1 MILRNNKV
9 ALRQVH
15 DSFAICAI
23 YFFYTVIFNIL
34 IELALIY
41 ISITCVFSFAT
52 PRPIAVLVINEICH
66 GVIFGKGRNKV

>member
-34 IELALIY
+34 IDLALIY
-41 ISITCVFSFAT
+41 ISITRF
-52 PRPIAVLVINEICH
+52 
-66 GVIFGKGRNKV
+66 IFVCDTKTYCCFGYQ